1 MGLFLC
7 RVQQHLYFVRAALK
21 GNMSDD
27 RVDLTPRQVSPV
39 VAMEKQSATSYQD
52 CEAPPVAPQ
61 MEADMEPQLVAPVVK
76 PNEIVTNDLDMVP
89 VVSNPEVEVAS
100 QGVPGVSTGTV
111 SSDLQT
117 TPGEP
122 SLTEDTDPQTVPTV
136 EPKEIE
142 TEMEVD
148 EEIPFKGNQHM
159 EETVESSNL
168 RNEDSFPK
176 KEDSISRKEASNL
189 ENEQRIEYIVQ
200 GCGFTPKAF
209 CDTCK

>member
-7 RVQQHLYFVRAALK
+7 RVQQHLYVVSAALK

-27 RVDLTPRQVSPV
+27 RVEITQQQVSPE
-39 VAMEKQSATSYQD
+39 VAMENQSATSHQE
-52 CEAPPVAPQ
+52 CEAPPVASQ
-61 MEADMEPQLVAPVVK
+61 MEADIEPQVVSPVVK
-76 PNEIVTNDLDMVP
+76 PIEIVTNDLDMVP

-100 QGVPGVSTGTV
+100 QVVLGVSTGTV

-122 SLTEDTDPQTVPTV
+122 SLTEDTNPQTVPIV
-136 EPKEIE
+136 EPKEIG

-148 EEIPFKGNQHM
+148 EEIHSRGSQHM
-159 EETVESSNL
+159 EETAEGSNL
-168 RNEDSFPK
+168 RNEDSVPK
-176 KEDSISRKEASNL
+176 KEASNL